1 MPSLISLP
9 DGASRTKQDLSK
21 KMLKYARCYCT
32 GQGMI
37 GGRGSNAA
45 SQGVDLAG
53 KHKLLQ
59 NLTLV
64 QLSLIRLLVCAE
76 TI

>member
-1 MPSLISLP
+1 
-9 DGASRTKQDLSK
+9 
-21 KMLKYARCYCT
+21 
-32 GQGMI
+32 MI

-53 KHKLLQ
+53 KDKLLQ

-64 QLSLIRLLVCAE
+64 QISLIRLLVCAGP
-76 TI
+76 I